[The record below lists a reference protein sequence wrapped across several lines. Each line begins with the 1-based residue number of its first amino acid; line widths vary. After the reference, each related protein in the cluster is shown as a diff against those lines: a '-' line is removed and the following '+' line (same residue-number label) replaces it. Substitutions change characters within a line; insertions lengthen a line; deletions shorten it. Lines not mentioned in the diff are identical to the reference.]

1 MSRQSCFD
9 AQILG
14 SNKMRFEAVLG
25 QVLRDVRLQAG
36 LALTDCVAVLS
47 VANLS
52 QVEHGLAVIKIET
65 LVGLCEVL
73 GVAPSDVFLIVEARL
88 SGLSVEEQIAVS
100 STRLGTLLAN
110 GSLNL
115 VAPVD
120 AVRTIARRRKD
131 NVRAEVMRMK
141 REGLHK
147 QEVARRLGVTVRT
160 VQRHWPKGDE

>member
-1 MSRQSCFD
+1 
-9 AQILG
+9 
-14 SNKMRFEAVLG
+14 MRYEAVLG

-36 LALTDCVAVLS
+36 LALTDCVAVLTA
-47 VANLS
+47 ANLS
-52 QVEHGLAVIKIET
+52 QIENGLAVIQIES

-73 GVAPSDVFLIVEARL
+73 GVAPSDVFLLVEARR
-88 SGLSVEEQIAVS
+88 SGLSVEDQIAVS
-100 STRLGTLLAN
+100 TARLGALL
-110 GSLNL
+110 GTSSLAQ

-120 AVRTIARRRKD
+120 AVRTIARQRRD
-131 NVRAEVMRMK
+131 NVRAEVMRMQ

>member
-1 MSRQSCFD
+1 MSRQSCSD
-9 AQILG
+9 AQFLG
-14 SNKMRFEAVLG
+14 SNKMRYEAVLG

-36 LALTDCVAVLS
+36 LALTDCVAVLTA
-47 VANLS
+47 ANLS
-52 QVEHGLAVIKIET
+52 QIENGLAVIQIES

-73 GVAPSDVFLIVEARL
+73 GVAPSDVFLLVEARR
-88 SGLSVEEQIAVS
+88 SGLSVEDQIAVS
-100 STRLGTLLAN
+100 TARLGALL
-110 GSLNL
+110 GTSSLAQ

-120 AVRTIARRRKD
+120 AVRTIARQRRD
-131 NVRAEVMRMK
+131 NVRAEVMRMQ

>member
-9 AQILG
+9 AQFLG

-52 QVEHGLAVIKIET
+52 QVENGLTVIKIET

-100 STRLGTLLAN
+100 SARLGTLLAN
-110 GSLNL
+110 GSLSL
-115 VAPVD
+115 VAPVG
-120 AVRTIARRRKD
+120 AVRTIARQRKD
-131 NVRAEVMRMK
+131 SVRAEVMRMQ

-160 VQRHWPKGDE
+160 VQRHWPEGEE

>member
-9 AQILG
+9 AQFLG
-14 SNKMRFEAVLG
+14 SNKMRYEAVLG

-36 LALTDCVAVLS
+36 LALTDCVAVLTA
-47 VANLS
+47 ANLS
-52 QVEHGLAVIKIET
+52 QIENGLAVIQIES

-73 GVAPSDVFLIVEARL
+73 GVAPSDVFLLVEARR
-88 SGLSVEEQIAVS
+88 SGLSVEDQIAVS
-100 STRLGTLLAN
+100 TARLGALL
-110 GSLNL
+110 GTSSL
-115 VAPVD
+115 AQVD
-120 AVRTIARRRKD
+120 AVRTIARQRRD
-131 NVRAEVMRMK
+131 NVRAEVMRMQ

>member
-1 MSRQSCFD
+1 
-9 AQILG
+9 
-14 SNKMRFEAVLG
+14 MRYEAVLG

-36 LALTDCVAVLS
+36 LALTDCVTVLTA
-47 VANLS
+47 ANLS
-52 QVEHGLAVIKIET
+52 QIENGLAVIQIES

-73 GVAPSDVFLIVEARL
+73 GVAPSDVFLLVEARR
-88 SGLSVEEQIAVS
+88 SGLSVEDQIAVS
-100 STRLGTLLAN
+100 TARLGALL
-110 GSLNL
+110 GTSSLAQ

-120 AVRTIARRRKD
+120 AVRTIARQRRD
-131 NVRAEVMRMK
+131 NVRAEVMRMQ